1 MKFNNKTHLKYL
13 EAAPFSFST
22 WGRTLIASPFEGFH
36 RNSFDALVNA
46 GYLKEGRGE
55 AFQTR
60 VILTRLGK
68 EKLAEITKS
77 LLTPE

>member
-13 EAAPFSFST
+13 EAAPFSFYT
-22 WGRTLIASPFEGFH
+22 WGSTLMASPFQGFN

-60 VILTRLGK
+60 VALTQKGK
-68 EKLAEITKS
+68 EKLAEIAKS